1 MYVLC
6 IFYDVLI
13 NRSYLL
19 KYILDLFLFFRI
31 NMLYLRLKMYIND
44 FLWNYYVWNSNILL
58 RRIILMLI

>member
-44 FLWNYYVWNSNILL
+44 FLWNYYVWNSNIFL

>member
-44 FLWNYYVWNSNILL
+44 FL
-58 RRIILMLI
+58 

>member
-1 MYVLC
+1 MNSKSLIYILNCFFFNFMYVLC

-44 FLWNYYVWNSNILL
+44 FL
-58 RRIILMLI
+58 